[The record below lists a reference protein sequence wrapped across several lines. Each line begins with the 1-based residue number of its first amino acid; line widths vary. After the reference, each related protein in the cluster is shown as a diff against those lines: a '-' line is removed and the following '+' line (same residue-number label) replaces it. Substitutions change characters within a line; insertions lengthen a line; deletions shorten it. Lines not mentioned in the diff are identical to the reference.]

1 MTSLVV
7 LTDVEAA
14 FVGGGAITQTISV
27 SVLQQDISTVSST
40 AIATNAGHLSA
51 TVVGTRIIATT
62 IGAQSGKAAVLLAA
76 NMAKVLNSLRLGL
89 LLIRP

>member
-14 FVGGGAITQTISV
+14 LVGGGAITQTISV
-27 SVLQQDISTVSST
+27 SVLQQDISAVSST